1 MKPKY
6 GNRKTEVAGI
16 MFDSKAE
23 ANRWCDLMLLVK
35 AGQISCLELQPVY
48 VLAPSV
54 KFTFASR
61 SKPELRYRADFT
73 YLRNGVQIVEDV
85 KGVETEVFKI
95 KRHLMKSVHGIDVRV
110 IK

>member
-6 GNRKTEVAGI
+6 GNKKTEANGI
-16 MFDSKAE
+16 TFDSKAE
-23 ANRWCDLMLLVK
+23 ANRWAYLSMLVK
-35 AGQISCLELQPVY
+35 AGEISGLELQPVY

-54 KFTFASR
+54 KFEYATRA
-61 SKPELRYRADFT
+61 KPELRYRADFA
-73 YLRNGVQIVEDV
+73 YVENGAKVVEDV
-85 KGVETEVFKI
+85 KGVETEAFRI